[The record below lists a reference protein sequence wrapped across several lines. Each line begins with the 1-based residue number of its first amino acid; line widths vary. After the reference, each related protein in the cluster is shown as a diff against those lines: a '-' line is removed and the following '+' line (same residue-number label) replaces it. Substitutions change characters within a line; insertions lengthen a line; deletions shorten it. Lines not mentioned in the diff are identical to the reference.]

1 MSESLN
7 IDALLGDALTDEA
20 QAAAVDGV
28 ATDFLK
34 FKKERDRREKAK
46 RELESLS
53 PEDRKAFEEWQ
64 AEQAQKAAA
73 EIPAAR
79 VPQPSYPYAEV
90 FGMDPRTVTP
100 EGYKVTYDG
109 VFARTPGHDG
119 EGWTRIC
126 LAPLVVTA
134 AFIDAR
140 GEQSVELAWRSRGSI
155 VRKLVP
161 RSLIRRGRKLVETL
175 GDSGLPVMDADARFV
190 ERWLGEFEVANVS
203 VLPHEYVARNLGW
216 QPDGTFVSG
225 PEGDVHLAPL
235 YDDQQR
241 AVNAY
246 HPAGSLAKWRDALA
260 GLEPHHAA
268 RAIVAAAFAPV
279 LLNEFREP
287 SFMVD
292 ISFRSTS
299 GKTTCLRCA
308 MSAWADPTERAGAI
322 TSWNTTPMAM
332 ETKLNLV
339 RGLPSALD
347 DTMLARYPELVGE
360 APYTLSMDR
369 GKSRGGQY
377 VSGLEWQTVL
387 LSTGERSVLSHTKGQ
402 GASVRAL
409 ALQRRPLEEGAA
421 ALAENLTEVTAQ
433 NFGHAGPEFARRY
446 RQMLTNDA
454 KREQLHN
461 RHDELVSA
469 LRGDTA
475 MTGRRA
481 PKIALLALAEEL
493 ASAWGILPYQAM
505 DISDWQAL
513 FIEDVDTTDDRP
525 EQAMEVIRAHV
536 AANYSSLYDS
546 QAAHSWTAG
555 EQRVPPGGWL
565 GVIRRQRKTGTARVA
580 IHPERVREIL
590 KRAEIEYEAIL
601 QGWLESGYLEQS
613 AKSGKPY
620 LIAVKVEKVAA
631 KHLVFTEQAIPLG
644 GSEDEDE

>member
-7 IDALLGDALTDEA
+7 IEALLGDALTDEA
-20 QAAAVDGV
+20 HAAAADGV

-34 FKKERDRREKAK
+34 FKRERDRKEKAQK
-46 RELESLS
+46 ELESLS

-64 AEQAQKAAA
+64 AEEAQKAA

-79 VPQPSYPYAEV
+79 SPRPSYPYADV
-90 FGMDPRTVTP
+90 FGMDPRTTTP

-109 VFARTPGHDG
+109 VFARTPGHDA
-119 EGWTRIC
+119 ENWTRIC
-126 LAPLVVTA
+126 LAPLVVTS

-140 GEQSVELAWRSRGSI
+140 GEQSVELAWRSRGSV

-161 RSLIRRGRKLVETL
+161 RSLIRRGRKLVEAL
-175 GDSGLPVMDADARFV
+175 GDSGLPVMEADARFV

-203 VLPHEYVARNLGW
+203 VLPNEYVARNLGW

-225 PEGDVHLAPL
+225 PEDDAHLAPL

-246 HPAGSLAKWRDALA
+246 RPGGSMAKWRDSIA
-260 GLEPHHAA
+260 GLQPYHAG

-308 MSAWADPTERAGAI
+308 MSVWADPTERAGAI

-409 ALQRRPLEEGAA
+409 ALQRRPLGEGAA
-421 ALAENLTEVTAQ
+421 ALAESLTEVTGQ
-433 NFGHAGPEFARRY
+433 HFGHAGPEFVRRY
-446 RQMLTNDA
+446 RAMLADDA
-454 KREQLHN
+454 LREQLHN
-461 RHDELVSA
+461 RRDALVGS

-493 ASAWGILPYQAM
+493 ACSWGILPYKTM
-505 DISDWQAL
+505 DVSDWQAL

-525 EQAMEVIRAHV
+525 EQAMEIVRAHV
-536 AANYSSLYDS
+536 AANFASLYDS
-546 QAAHSWTAG
+546 QAGQTWTG
-555 EQRVPPGGWL
+555 GDQRVPHGGWL

-580 IHPERVREIL
+580 LHPERVREIL
-590 KRAEIEYEAIL
+590 KRADIEYEAIL
-601 QGWLESGYLEQS
+601 QGWLESGYLERS
-613 AKSGKPY
+613 AKSGKDY

-644 GSEDEDE
+644 GAEDEDE

>member
-1 MSESLN
+1 MSDGLN
-7 IDALLGDALTDEA
+7 IDALLGDALTDDA
-20 QAAAVDGV
+20 QAAAVDGA

-34 FKKERDRREKAK
+34 YKREKDKKEKAQQ
-46 RELESLS
+46 ELEKLS
-53 PEDRKAFEEWQ
+53 AEEREDFEKWRE
-64 AEQAQKAAA
+64 AQAQKAT

-79 VPQPSYPYAEV
+79 IPQPSYPYAEV
-90 FGMDPRTVTP
+90 FGMDPRTTTP

-109 VFARTPGHDG
+109 VFTKTPGHDS
-119 EGWTRIC
+119 EGWVRIC
-126 LAPLVVTA
+126 LAPLVVTS

-140 GEQSVELAWRSRGSI
+140 GEQSVELAWRSRGAI

-175 GDSGLPVMDADARFV
+175 GDAGLPVMEADARFV

-216 QPDGTFVSG
+216 QPDGTFISG
-225 PEGDVHLAPL
+225 PEDGAHLSPL

-246 HPAGSLAKWRDALA
+246 HPAGSLEKWRTAIA
-260 GLEPHHAA
+260 GLEPYHAA
-268 RAIVAAAFAPV
+268 RAIVSAAFAPV

-299 GKTTCLRCA
+299 GKTTCLRCS
-308 MSAWADPTERAGAI
+308 MSVWADPTERAGAI

-409 ALQRRPLEEGAA
+409 ALQRRPLGEGAA
-421 ALAENLTEVTAQ
+421 DLAENLTEVTAK

-446 RQMLTNDA
+446 RQLLADDET
-454 KREQLHN
+454 RQRLHA
-461 RHDELVSA
+461 RRDELVGA

-493 ASAWGILPYQAM
+493 ACGWGLLPYRAM
-505 DISDWQAL
+505 DVSDWQAL

-525 EQAMEVIRAHV
+525 EQAMEVVRAHV
-536 AANYSSLYDS
+536 AANFASLYDS
-546 QAAHSWTAG
+546 QAMQTWSAG
-555 EQRVPPGGWL
+555 EQRVPNGGWL
-565 GVIRRQRKTGTARVA
+565 GVIRRQRKTGLVRVA
-580 IHPERVREIL
+580 LTPERVREIL

-601 QGWLESGYLEQS
+601 QGWLESGYLERS
-613 AKSGKPY
+613 AKSGKDY
-620 LIAVKVEKVAA
+620 LIAVKVGKVAA
-631 KHLVFTEQAIPLG
+631 KHLVFTEQGIPLG
-644 GSEDEDE
+644 GAEDEDD